1 MFSQRACIDIVVDA
15 SRAITAVKEPSLF
28 GFRILEEC
36 RCNFVCG
43 SVEDTT
49 QIDWFFPI
57 RVLIPTSSHPDI
69 TRAGRTTTPGRT
81 RTVEVQNVFIGGQE
95 RQRVSIWAID

>member
-1 MFSQRACIDIVVDA
+1 MSFQRAYINIVVGA
-15 SRAITAVKEPSLF
+15 SIAIAAVKEPSLF

-36 RCNFVCG
+36 RCNVVRG
-43 SVEDTT
+43 SIEITT
-49 QIDWFFPI
+49 QIDRFFPM

-69 TRAGRTTTPGRT
+69 TRPGRTTTPGRT

-95 RQRVSIWAID
+95 RQRV